1 MSVSKVIDF
10 NSAKKKLQGEQDREI
25 EKFNQEIRSI
35 LEWIEANIP
44 EEERK
49 KRDELEEE
57 IEKASK
63 GLI

>member
-1 MSVSKVIDF
+1 MSKVIDF